1 VLDWLPSS
9 GWSVIARA
17 SAASV
22 FSPTLSHQRSRP
34 HSRHGG
40 RTGIATYT
48 APVSDT
54 PQKTSPDARP
64 SLRKQPQ
71 TTSTRLSSSE
81 VPKRLP
87 TPRTIDYA
95 CIALAVT
102 AAALIVRGV
111 ALLGSTSKLTAFLIK
126 SNNDAGSKKKV
137 PYGATQVHNDLH
149 ALRQGTLLTGVIIAL
164 ALVLLLLAFRRV
176 RTASGSR
183 WAMLIV
189 MLFTLLPTYGLPIK
203 GFPVIPQIFGVIVSV
218 GSIAALALVFVFKP
232 SQQYFR
238 DCRDASVP
246 PELRGQPRP
255 SLFGGR
261 RQRAGLAGPGG
272 RAAAARAA
280 AQKPAADT
288 STDRTPGPSKARAKV
303 RSDADAIANGAE
315 LARSRAKASKS
326 RRTTD

>member
-1 VLDWLPSS
+1 M
-9 GWSVIARA
+9 
-17 SAASV
+17 
-22 FSPTLSHQRSRP
+22 
-34 HSRHGG
+34 
-40 RTGIATYT
+40 
-48 APVSDT
+48 SDT

-71 TTSTRLSSSE
+71 TTAMRPGGSD

-95 CIALAVT
+95 CIALGVT
-102 AAALIVRGV
+102 AV
-111 ALLGSTSKLTAFLIK
+111 ALVARGLSLFGSTGKLNALMIK
-126 SNNDAGSKKKV
+126 ANNDAGSKKKV
-137 PYGATQVHNDLH
+137 PYTPSQIADDVHKY
-149 ALRQGTLLTGVIIAL
+149 RQGAILQGVIIGL
-164 ALVLLLLAFRRV
+164 ALVLLLLAYRRT

-189 MLFTLLPTYGLPIK
+189 MLFTFLPLSIIPVTGLPIASN
-203 GFPVIPQIFGVIVSV
+203 VAGVIV
-218 GSIAALALVFVFKP
+218 GAGAIAALGLVFLPKP

-238 DCRDASVP
+238 DCRDALVP

-261 RQRAGLAGPGG
+261 RAGLAGPGG

-280 AQKPAADT
+280 AQTRAAET

-303 RSDADAIANGAE
+303 RSDADAIAHGAE

-326 RRTTD
+326 RRTAD